1 MKKWKKI
8 LISLITVFVLAIL
21 PAESAILPG
30 TVCVTEA
37 APRISSSKLT
47 MIKGQSRT
55 LKITG
60 LKKGQKITWKSSN
73 SKIVAVNKAGKLQA
87 KAKGSA
93 TITGTVSKRKY
104 TCKVTVHAPKLN
116 KTAVTLKVGQTYQLK
131 LNGTNQKITWKSSNS
146 KIVTVNKAG
155 KLFAKSAGNATITAQ
170 INGIRFVCKVKI
182 QKKAAPAKPAPTAAP
197 AKPAPTAAP
206 AKPTPTAA
214 PAKPTPTAAPKP
226 GIKLKNHILSKGKKA
241 SDGSV
246 KIELNTHDES
256 KKIDM
261 DLGGLGSSS
270 SSMQVS
276 VDEYRSITYIPK
288 NNSFKFYF
296 RFSSHDDLKSDIT
309 LTFPMN
315 STAASLNFYFYMSI
329 LPDDESGTLIATM
342 SSSAPLSAIRNE
354 SSNLSFHFQKL
365 TNPYEVLTQKDASE
379 LANDTLDMAVPYWTD
394 LLKGSG
400 ITLRSLGFST
410 TK

>member
-73 SKIVAVNKAGKLQA
+73 SKIVAVNKAGKL
-87 KAKGSA
+87 
-93 TITGTVSKRKY
+93 
-104 TCKVTVHAPKLN
+104 
-116 KTAVTLKVGQTYQLK
+116 
-131 LNGTNQKITWKSSNS
+131 
-146 KIVTVNKAG
+146 
-155 KLFAKSAGNATITAQ
+155 FAKSAGNATITAQ
-170 INGIRFVCKVKI
+170 VNGI
-182 QKKAAPAKPAPTAAP
+182 
-197 AKPAPTAAP
+197 
-206 AKPTPTAA
+206 
-214 PAKPTPTAAPKP
+214 APKP

-365 TNPYEVLTQKDASE
+365 TDPYEILTQKDASE

>member
-104 TCKVTVHAPKLN
+104 TCKVTVQVPKLN
-116 KTAVTLKVGQTYQLK
+116 KTSVTLKAGQTYQLK
-131 LNGTNQKITWKSSNS
+131 LSGTNQKITWKSSS
-146 KIVTVNKAG
+146 PKLVTVSASG
-155 KLFAKSAGNATITAQ
+155 KLSAKSAGNATVTAQ
-170 INGIRFVCKVKI
+170 VNGIRFVCKVKI
-182 QKKAAPAKPAPTAAP
+182 QKKATPTKPAPTV
-197 AKPAPTAAP
+197 AP

-214 PAKPTPTAAPKP
+214 PAKPTPTTAPKP

-261 DLGGLGSSS
+261 DLGGLGSS

-379 LANDTLDMAVPYWTD
+379 LANDTLDMAVPYWAD

>member
-8 LISLITVFVLAIL
+8 LISLITVFVLAML

-30 TVCVTEA
+30 TICVTEA

-116 KTAVTLKVGQTYQLK
+116 KTSITLKVGQTYQLK
-131 LNGTNQKITWKSSNS
+131 LSGTNQKITWKSSNS

-155 KLFAKSAGNATITAQ
+155 KLQAKSAGNATVTAQ
-170 INGIRFVCKVKI
+170 VNGIRFVCKVKI
-182 QKKAAPAKPAPTAAP
+182 QKKAAPAKPAPT
-197 AKPAPTAAP
+197 TAP
-206 AKPTPTAA
+206 AKPTPTTA
-214 PAKPTPTAAPKP
+214 PAKPTPTTAPKP

-270 SSMQVS
+270 SMQVS

-288 NNSFKFYF
+288 TNSFKFYF

-365 TNPYEVLTQKDASE
+365 TDPYEILTQKDASE
-379 LANDTLDMAVPYWTD
+379 LANDTLDMAIPYWTD

>member
-8 LISLITVFVLAIL
+8 LISLITVFVLAML

-104 TCKVTVHAPKLN
+104 TCKVTVQAPKLN
-116 KTAVTLKVGQTYQLK
+116 KTSVTLKVGQTYQLK
-131 LNGTNQKITWKSSNS
+131 LSGTNQKITWKSSNS

-155 KLFAKSAGNATITAQ
+155 KLSARSAGNATVTAQ
-170 INGIRFVCKVKI
+170 VNGIRFVCKVKI
-182 QKKAAPAKPAPTAAP
+182 QKKAVPAKPAPTAAP

-206 AKPTPTAA
+206 AKPTPT
-214 PAKPTPTAAPKP
+214 TAPKP
-226 GIKLKNHILSKGKKA
+226 GIKLKNHILSKGKKD
-241 SDGSV
+241 SDGRV

-270 SSMQVS
+270 SMQVS
-276 VDEYRSITYIPK
+276 VDEYRSISYIPK
-288 NNSFKFYF
+288 TNSFKFYY
-296 RFSSHDDLKSDIT
+296 RFSSHNDLKNDIT

-342 SSSAPLSAIRNE
+342 SSSAPLSAIKNE

-365 TNPYEVLTQKDASE
+365 TDPYEVLTQKDASE
-379 LANDTLDMAVPYWTD
+379 IANDTLDMAIPYWAD

>member
-8 LISLITVFVLAIL
+8 LISLMTVFVLAML

-104 TCKVTVHAPKLN
+104 TCKVTVQAPKLN

-131 LNGTNQKITWKSSNS
+131 LSGTNQKITWKSSNS
-146 KIVTVNKAG
+146 KIVTVNNAG
-155 KLFAKSAGNATITAQ
+155 KLSARSAGNATVTAQ
-170 INGIRFVCKVKI
+170 VNGIRFVCKVKI
-182 QKKAAPAKPAPTAAP
+182 QKKAAPAKPAPTATP

-206 AKPTPTAA
+206 AKPTPT
-214 PAKPTPTAAPKP
+214 TAPKP

-256 KKIDM
+256 KKVDM

-288 NNSFKFYF
+288 TNSFKFYF

-365 TNPYEVLTQKDASE
+365 TDPYEVLTQKDASE
-379 LANDTLDMAVPYWTD
+379 IANDTLDMAIPYWAD
-394 LLKGSG
+394 LLDGSG

>member
-1 MKKWKKI
+1 MKKCKKI
-8 LISLITVFVLAIL
+8 LISLMTVFVLALL
-21 PAESAILPG
+21 PAESTILPG

-37 APRISSSKLT
+37 APRINSSKLT

-73 SKIVAVNKAGKLQA
+73 SKIVTVNKAGRLQA

-93 TITGTVSKRKY
+93 TITGTVSKKKY
-104 TCKVTVHAPKLN
+104 TCKVTVQAPKLN
-116 KTAVTLKVGQTYQLK
+116 KTSITLKVGQTYQLK
-131 LNGTNQKITWKSSNS
+131 LSGTNQKITWKSSNS
-146 KIVTVNKAG
+146 KIVAVNKAG
-155 KLFAKSAGNATITAQ
+155 RLQAKSAGNATVTAQ
-170 INGIRFVCKVKI
+170 VNGIRFVCKVKI
-182 QKKAAPAKPAPTAAP
+182 QKKAAPAKP
-197 AKPAPTAAP
+197 
-206 AKPTPTAA
+206 TPT
-214 PAKPTPTAAPKP
+214 TAPKP

-365 TNPYEVLTQKDASE
+365 TDPYEVLTQKDASE
-379 LANDTLDMAVPYWTD
+379 LANDTLDMAVPYWAD

>member
-73 SKIVAVNKAGKLQA
+73 SKIV
-87 KAKGSA
+87 
-93 TITGTVSKRKY
+93 
-104 TCKVTVHAPKLN
+104 
-116 KTAVTLKVGQTYQLK
+116 
-131 LNGTNQKITWKSSNS
+131 
-146 KIVTVNKAG
+146 TVNKAG

-170 INGIRFVCKVKI
+170 VNGIRFVCKVKI
-182 QKKAAPAKPAPTAAP
+182 QKKAT
-197 AKPAPTAAP
+197 
-206 AKPTPTAA
+206 

-226 GIKLKNHILSKGKKA
+226 GIKLKNHILNKGKKA

-288 NNSFKFYF
+288 TTVLNSI
-296 RFSSHDDLKSDIT
+296 SG
-309 LTFPMN
+309 FPAM
-315 STAASLNFYFYMSI
+315 MI
-329 LPDDESGTLIATM
+329 
-342 SSSAPLSAIRNE
+342 
-354 SSNLSFHFQKL
+354 
-365 TNPYEVLTQKDASE
+365 
-379 LANDTLDMAVPYWTD
+379 
-394 LLKGSG
+394 
-400 ITLRSLGFST
+400 
-410 TK
+410 

>member
-1 MKKWKKI
+1 M
-8 LISLITVFVLAIL
+8 TVFVLALL
-21 PAESAILPG
+21 PAESTILPG

-37 APRISSSKLT
+37 APRINSSKLT

-73 SKIVAVNKAGKLQA
+73 SKIVTVNKAGRLQA

-93 TITGTVSKRKY
+93 TITGTVSKKKY
-104 TCKVTVHAPKLN
+104 TCKVTVQAPKLN
-116 KTAVTLKVGQTYQLK
+116 KTSITLKVGQTYQLK
-131 LNGTNQKITWKSSNS
+131 LSGTNQKITWKSSNS
-146 KIVTVNKAG
+146 KIVAVNKAG
-155 KLFAKSAGNATITAQ
+155 RLQAKSAGNATVTAQ
-170 INGIRFVCKVKI
+170 VNGIRFVCKVKI
-182 QKKAAPAKPAPTAAP
+182 QKKAAPAKPTPT
-197 AKPAPTAAP
+197 TAP
-206 AKPTPTAA
+206 AKPTPTTA
-214 PAKPTPTAAPKP
+214 PAKPTPTTAPKP

-365 TNPYEVLTQKDASE
+365 TDPYEILTQKDASE

>member
-104 TCKVTVHAPKLN
+104 TCKVTVQAPKLN
-116 KTAVTLKVGQTYQLK
+116 KTSVTLKTGQTYQLK
-131 LNGTNQKITWKSSNS
+131 LSGTNQKITWKSSNS
-146 KIVTVNKAG
+146 KIVTVNKTG

-170 INGIRFVCKVKI
+170 VNGIRFVCKVKI

-197 AKPAPTAAP
+197 AKP
-206 AKPTPTAA
+206 TPTAA
-214 PAKPTPTAAPKP
+214 PAKPTPTVAPKP
-226 GIKLKNHILSKGKKA
+226 GIKLKSHILSKGKKA

-256 KKIDM
+256 KRIDM

-365 TNPYEVLTQKDASE
+365 TDPYEILTQKDASE

>member
-8 LISLITVFVLAIL
+8 LISLMTVFVLAML

-73 SKIVAVNKAGKLQA
+73 SKIVTVNKAGKLQA

-131 LNGTNQKITWKSSNS
+131 LSGTNQKITWKSSNS

-170 INGIRFVCKVKI
+170 VNGIRFVCKVKI
-182 QKKAAPAKPAPTAAP
+182 QKKAAPAKPAPT
-197 AKPAPTAAP
+197 TAP

-214 PAKPTPTAAPKP
+214 PAKPTPTTAPKP

-270 SSMQVS
+270 SMQVS

-288 NNSFKFYF
+288 TNSFKFYF

-342 SSSAPLSAIRNE
+342 SSSAPLSAIKNE

-365 TNPYEVLTQKDASE
+365 TDPYEILTQKDASE
-379 LANDTLDMAVPYWTD
+379 LANDTLDMAIPYWAD
-394 LLKGSG
+394 LLKSSG

>member
-8 LISLITVFVLAIL
+8 LISLITVFVLAML

-37 APRISSSKLT
+37 APRISSSRLT

-73 SKIVAVNKAGKLQA
+73 SKIV
-87 KAKGSA
+87 
-93 TITGTVSKRKY
+93 
-104 TCKVTVHAPKLN
+104 
-116 KTAVTLKVGQTYQLK
+116 
-131 LNGTNQKITWKSSNS
+131 
-146 KIVTVNKAG
+146 TVNKTG

-170 INGIRFVCKVKI
+170 VNGIRFVCKVKI

-214 PAKPTPTAAPKP
+214 PKP
-226 GIKLKNHILSKGKKA
+226 GIKLKNHILSKGKKT

-261 DLGGLGSSS
+261 DLGGLGSS

-365 TNPYEVLTQKDASE
+365 TDPYEVLTQKDASE
-379 LANDTLDMAVPYWTD
+379 LANDTLDMAVPYWAD

>member
-8 LISLITVFVLAIL
+8 LISLITVFVLAML

-73 SKIVAVNKAGKLQA
+73 SKIV
-87 KAKGSA
+87 
-93 TITGTVSKRKY
+93 
-104 TCKVTVHAPKLN
+104 
-116 KTAVTLKVGQTYQLK
+116 
-131 LNGTNQKITWKSSNS
+131 
-146 KIVTVNKAG
+146 TVNKTG

-170 INGIRFVCKVKI
+170 VNGIRFVCKVKI

-206 AKPTPTAA
+206 AKPTPTV
-214 PAKPTPTAAPKP
+214 APKP

-354 SSNLSFHFQKL
+354 SSTLSFHFQKL
-365 TNPYEVLTQKDASE
+365 TDPYEILTQKDASE
-379 LANDTLDMAVPYWTD
+379 LANDTLDMAVPYWAD

>member
-93 TITGTVSKRKY
+93 TITGTVSKKKY
-104 TCKVTVHAPKLN
+104 TCKVTVQAPKLN
-116 KTAVTLKVGQTYQLK
+116 KTSVTLKTGQTYQLK
-131 LNGTNQKITWKSSNS
+131 LSGTNQKITWKSSNS
-146 KIVTVNKAG
+146 KIVTVNKTG

-170 INGIRFVCKVKI
+170 VNGIRFVCKVKI

-197 AKPAPTAAP
+197 AKP
-206 AKPTPTAA
+206 TPTAA
-214 PAKPTPTAAPKP
+214 PAKPTPTVAPKP
-226 GIKLKNHILSKGKKA
+226 GIKLKSHILSKGKKA

-365 TNPYEVLTQKDASE
+365 TDPYEILTQKDASE

>member
-8 LISLITVFVLAIL
+8 LISLMTVFVLAIL

-104 TCKVTVHAPKLN
+104 TCKVTVQAPKLN
-116 KTAVTLKVGQTYQLK
+116 KTSVTLKTGQTYQLK
-131 LNGTNQKITWKSSNS
+131 LSGTNQKITWKSSNS
-146 KIVTVNKAG
+146 KIVTINKTG

-170 INGIRFVCKVKI
+170 VNGIRFVCKVKI

-206 AKPTPTAA
+206 AKPTPTV
-214 PAKPTPTAAPKP
+214 APKP

-315 STAASLNFYFYMSI
+315 STAASLNFYFYISI

-365 TNPYEVLTQKDASE
+365 TDPYEILTQKDASE

>member
-8 LISLITVFVLAIL
+8 LISLMTVFVLALL
-21 PAESAILPG
+21 PAESTILPG

-73 SKIVAVNKAGKLQA
+73 SKIVAINKAGKLQA

-104 TCKVTVHAPKLN
+104 TCKVTVQAPKLN
-116 KTAVTLKVGQTYQLK
+116 KTSITLKVGQTYQLK
-131 LNGTNQKITWKSSNS
+131 LSGTNQKITWKSSNS

-155 KLFAKSAGNATITAQ
+155 KLQAKSAGNATVTAQ
-170 INGIRFVCKVKI
+170 VNGICFVCKVKI

-197 AKPAPTAAP
+197 AKPAPTTAP
-206 AKPTPTAA
+206 AKPTPT
-214 PAKPTPTAAPKP
+214 TAPKP

-241 SDGSV
+241 GDGSV
-246 KIELNTHDES
+246 KIELKTHDES

-270 SSMQVS
+270 SMQVS

-288 NNSFKFYF
+288 TNSFKFYF

-342 SSSAPLSAIRNE
+342 SSSAPLSAIKNE

-365 TNPYEVLTQKDASE
+365 TDPYEILTQKDASE
-379 LANDTLDMAVPYWTD
+379 LANDTLDMAIPYWAD
-394 LLKGSG
+394 LLKSSG

>member
-47 MIKGQSRT
+47 MIKRQSRT

-131 LNGTNQKITWKSSNS
+131 LSGTNQKITWKSSNS
-146 KIVTVNKAG
+146 KIVTVNKTG

-170 INGIRFVCKVKI
+170 VNGIRFVCKVKI

-206 AKPTPTAA
+206 AKPPT
-214 PAKPTPTAAPKP
+214 TVAPKP

-315 STAASLNFYFYMSI
+315 STAASLNFYFYISI

-365 TNPYEVLTQKDASE
+365 TDPYEILTQKDASE
-379 LANDTLDMAVPYWTD
+379 LANDTLDMAIPYWTD

>member
-1 MKKWKKI
+1 MKKWEKI
-8 LISLITVFVLAIL
+8 LISLITVFVLTML
-21 PAESAILPG
+21 SAESAILPS

-73 SKIVAVNKAGKLQA
+73 SKIVTVNKAGKLQA

-104 TCKVTVHAPKLN
+104 TCKVTVQAPKLN
-116 KTAVTLKVGQTYQLK
+116 KTSITLKVGQTYQLK
-131 LNGTNQKITWKSSNS
+131 LSGTNQKITWKSSNS

-170 INGIRFVCKVKI
+170 VNGIRFVCKVKI

-206 AKPTPTAA
+206 AKPTPTV
-214 PAKPTPTAAPKP
+214 APKP

-261 DLGGLGSSS
+261 DLGGLGSS

-365 TNPYEVLTQKDASE
+365 TDPYEILTQKDASE

>member
-8 LISLITVFVLAIL
+8 LISLITVFVLAML

-73 SKIVAVNKAGKLQA
+73 SKIVTVNKAGKLQA

-104 TCKVTVHAPKLN
+104 TCKVTVQAPKLN
-116 KTAVTLKVGQTYQLK
+116 KTSITLKVGQTYQLK
-131 LNGTNQKITWKSSNS
+131 LSGTNQKITWKSSNS

-170 INGIRFVCKVKI
+170 VNGIRFVCKVKI

-206 AKPTPTAA
+206 AKPTPTV
-214 PAKPTPTAAPKP
+214 APKP

-379 LANDTLDMAVPYWTD
+379 LANDTLDMAVPYWAD

>member
-8 LISLITVFVLAIL
+8 LISLMTVFVLAML

-104 TCKVTVHAPKLN
+104 TCKVTVQAPKLN
-116 KTAVTLKVGQTYQLK
+116 KTSITLKVGQTYQLK
-131 LNGTNQKITWKSSNS
+131 LSGTNQKITWKSSNS
-146 KIVTVNKAG
+146 KIVTVNKTG

-170 INGIRFVCKVKI
+170 VNGIRFVCKVKI

-206 AKPTPTAA
+206 AKPTPTV
-214 PAKPTPTAAPKP
+214 APKP

-365 TNPYEVLTQKDASE
+365 TDPYEILTQKDASE

>member
-8 LISLITVFVLAIL
+8 LISLITVFVLAML

-73 SKIVAVNKAGKLQA
+73 SKIV
-87 KAKGSA
+87 
-93 TITGTVSKRKY
+93 
-104 TCKVTVHAPKLN
+104 
-116 KTAVTLKVGQTYQLK
+116 
-131 LNGTNQKITWKSSNS
+131 
-146 KIVTVNKAG
+146 TVNKTG

-170 INGIRFVCKVKI
+170 VNGIRFVCKVKI

-206 AKPTPTAA
+206 AKPTPTV
-214 PAKPTPTAAPKP
+214 APKP

-315 STAASLNFYFYMSI
+315 STAASLNFYFYISI

-342 SSSAPLSAIRNE
+342 SSSAPLSAIKNE

-365 TNPYEVLTQKDASE
+365 TDPYEILTQKDASE

>member
-1 MKKWKKI
+1 M
-8 LISLITVFVLAIL
+8 TVFVLAML

-104 TCKVTVHAPKLN
+104 TCKVTVQAPKLN
-116 KTAVTLKVGQTYQLK
+116 KTSVTLKTGQTYQLK
-131 LNGTNQKITWKSSNS
+131 LSGTNQKITWKSSNS
-146 KIVTVNKAG
+146 KIVTVNKTG

-170 INGIRFVCKVKI
+170 VNGIRFVCKVKI

-206 AKPTPTAA
+206 AKPTPTV
-214 PAKPTPTAAPKP
+214 APKP

-315 STAASLNFYFYMSI
+315 STAASLNFYFYISI

-365 TNPYEVLTQKDASE
+365 TDPYEILTQKDASE

>member
-8 LISLITVFVLAIL
+8 LISLMTVFVLAML

-104 TCKVTVHAPKLN
+104 TCKVTVQAPKLN

-131 LNGTNQKITWKSSNS
+131 LSGTNQKITWKSSNS

-155 KLFAKSAGNATITAQ
+155 RLSARSAGNATITAQ
-170 INGIRFVCKVKI
+170 VNGIRFVCKVKI

-197 AKPAPTAAP
+197 AKPA
-206 AKPTPTAA
+206 PTAA

-365 TNPYEVLTQKDASE
+365 TDPYEVLTQKDASE
-379 LANDTLDMAVPYWTD
+379 LANDTLDMAVPYWAD

>member
-8 LISLITVFVLAIL
+8 LLSLVMVFALVML

-37 APRISSSKLT
+37 APRISASRLT
-47 MIKGQSRT
+47 MIKGQSKV

-60 LKKGQKITWKSSN
+60 LKKGQKIIWKSSN
-73 SKIVAVNKAGKLQA
+73 PKIVTVNKSGKLLA
-87 KAKGSA
+87 KTKGSA
-93 TITGTVSKRKY
+93 TITGTVSKKRY
-104 TCKVTVHAPKLN
+104 TCKVTVQAPKLN
-116 KTAVTLKVGQTYQLK
+116 KTSVTLKAGQTYQLK
-131 LNGTNQKITWKSSNS
+131 LIGTNQKITWKSSNP
-146 KIVTVNKAG
+146 KIVTVNKSG
-155 KLFAKSAGNATITAQ
+155 KLFAKSAGNAKVTAQ
-170 INGIRFVCKVKI
+170 VNGIRFVCNVKI
-182 QKKAAPAKPAPTAAP
+182 LKKAAPAKPAPTAAP
-197 AKPAPTAAP
+197 
-206 AKPTPTAA
+206 
-214 PAKPTPTAAPKP
+214 KP
-226 GIKLKNHILSKGKKA
+226 GPKLKNYILSKGKKA

-261 DLGGLGSSS
+261 DLSGLGSSS
-270 SSMQVS
+270 SSMQII

-296 RFSSHDDLKSDIT
+296 RFSSHNDLKSDIT

-315 STAASLNFYFYMSI
+315 STAASLSFYFYMSI

-342 SSSAPLSAIRNE
+342 GASAPLAAIKNE
-354 SSNLSFHFQKL
+354 SSNLSFRFRKL
-365 TNPYEVLTQKDASE
+365 TDPYEILTQKDASE
-379 LANDTLDMAVPYWTD
+379 IANDTLDMAIPYWAD

-410 TK
+410 TR

>member
-8 LISLITVFVLAIL
+8 LISLITVFVLAML

-73 SKIVAVNKAGKLQA
+73 SKIV
-87 KAKGSA
+87 
-93 TITGTVSKRKY
+93 
-104 TCKVTVHAPKLN
+104 
-116 KTAVTLKVGQTYQLK
+116 
-131 LNGTNQKITWKSSNS
+131 
-146 KIVTVNKAG
+146 TVNKTG

-170 INGIRFVCKVKI
+170 VNGIRFVCKVKI

-206 AKPTPTAA
+206 AKPTPTV
-214 PAKPTPTAAPKP
+214 APKP

-315 STAASLNFYFYMSI
+315 STAASLNFYFYISI

-365 TNPYEVLTQKDASE
+365 TDPYEVLTQKDASE
-379 LANDTLDMAVPYWTD
+379 LANDTLDMAVPYWAD

>member
-1 MKKWKKI
+1 MEKNPD
-8 LISLITVFVLAIL
+8 ISDNSLCTGHASGRIGNSAWHSLCYRGRSQDQFFQAYHDQG
-21 PAESAILPG
+21 AEQN
-30 TVCVTEA
+30 TEDH
-37 APRISSSKLT
+37 RS
-47 MIKGQSRT
+47 
-55 LKITG
+55 
-60 LKKGQKITWKSSN
+60 QKMAEN
-73 SKIVAVNKAGKLQA
+73 HLEEQQFQDRRCNKAGKLQA

-116 KTAVTLKVGQTYQLK
+116 KTAVTLKVSQTYQLK
-131 LNGTNQKITWKSSNS
+131 LSGTNQKITWKSSNS

-170 INGIRFVCKVKI
+170 VNGIRFVCKVKI
-182 QKKAAPAKPAPTAAP
+182 QKKAAPVKPAPTS
-197 AKPAPTAAP
+197 
-206 AKPTPTAA
+206 A

-365 TNPYEVLTQKDASE
+365 TDPYEILTQKDASE

>member
-8 LISLITVFVLAIL
+8 LISLMTVFVLAIL
-21 PAESAILPG
+21 PAESAIPAG

-73 SKIVAVNKAGKLQA
+73 SKIVTVNKAGKHQA

-104 TCKVTVHAPKLN
+104 TCKVTVQVPKLN
-116 KTAVTLKVGQTYQLK
+116 KTSVTLKAGQTYQLK
-131 LNGTNQKITWKSSNS
+131 LSGTNQKITWKSSS
-146 KIVTVNKAG
+146 PKLVTVSASG
-155 KLFAKSAGNATITAQ
+155 KLSAKSAGNATVTAQ
-170 INGIRFVCKVKI
+170 VNGIRFVCKVKI
-182 QKKAAPAKPAPTAAP
+182 QKKATPTKPAPTV
-197 AKPAPTAAP
+197 AP

-214 PAKPTPTAAPKP
+214 PAKPTPTTAPKP
-226 GIKLKNHILSKGKKA
+226 GIKLKNHILSKGKKD

-261 DLGGLGSSS
+261 DLGGLGSS

-365 TNPYEVLTQKDASE
+365 TDPYEILTQKDASE
-379 LANDTLDMAVPYWTD
+379 LANDTLDMAIPYWAD

>member
-8 LISLITVFVLAIL
+8 LISLITVFVLAML
-21 PAESAILPG
+21 PAESAILPC

-116 KTAVTLKVGQTYQLK
+116 KTAVTLKVSQTYQLK
-131 LNGTNQKITWKSSNS
+131 LSGTNQKITWKSSNS
-146 KIVTVNKAG
+146 KIVTVNKTG

-170 INGIRFVCKVKI
+170 VNGIRFVCKVKI

-197 AKPAPTAAP
+197 AKPAPTA
-206 AKPTPTAA
+206 T

-365 TNPYEVLTQKDASE
+365 TDPYEILTQKDASE
-379 LANDTLDMAVPYWTD
+379 LANDTLDMAIPYWTD

>member
-8 LISLITVFVLAIL
+8 LISLMTVFVLAML
-21 PAESAILPG
+21 PAESAIPAG

-73 SKIVAVNKAGKLQA
+73 SKIVTVNKAGKLQA

-104 TCKVTVHAPKLN
+104 TCKVTVQVPKLN
-116 KTAVTLKVGQTYQLK
+116 KTSVTLKAGQTYQLK
-131 LNGTNQKITWKSSNS
+131 LSGTNQKITWKSSS
-146 KIVTVNKAG
+146 PKLVTVSASG
-155 KLFAKSAGNATITAQ
+155 KLSAKSAGNATVPAQ
-170 INGIRFVCKVKI
+170 VNGIRFVCKVKI
-182 QKKAAPAKPAPTAAP
+182 QKKATPTKPAPTV
-197 AKPAPTAAP
+197 AP

-214 PAKPTPTAAPKP
+214 PAKPTPTTAPKP
-226 GIKLKNHILSKGKKA
+226 GIKLKNHILSKGKKD

-261 DLGGLGSSS
+261 DLGGLDSS

-288 NNSFKFYF
+288 TNSFKFYF

-365 TNPYEVLTQKDASE
+365 TDPYEILTQKDASE
-379 LANDTLDMAVPYWTD
+379 LANDTLDMAIPYWAD

>member
-1 MKKWKKI
+1 M
-8 LISLITVFVLAIL
+8 TVFVLAML

-104 TCKVTVHAPKLN
+104 TCKVTVQAPKLN
-116 KTAVTLKVGQTYQLK
+116 KTSVTLNVGQTYQLK
-131 LNGTNQKITWKSSNS
+131 LSGTNQKITWKSSNS

-155 KLFAKSAGNATITAQ
+155 KLSARSAGNATVTAQ
-170 INGIRFVCKVKI
+170 VNGIRFVCKVKI
-182 QKKAAPAKPAPTAAP
+182 QKKAAPAKPTPT
-197 AKPAPTAAP
+197 KPAPTSAP
-206 AKPTPTAA
+206 AKPTPTKPA
-214 PAKPTPTAAPKP
+214 PTSAPKP
-226 GIKLKNHILSKGKKA
+226 GLKLKNYILSKGKKA
-241 SDGSV
+241 NDGSV

-270 SSMQVS
+270 SMQVS

-288 NNSFKFYF
+288 TNSFKFYF
-296 RFSSHDDLKSDIT
+296 RFSSHNDLKSDIT

-315 STAASLNFYFYMSI
+315 STAASLSFYFYMSI

-365 TNPYEVLTQKDASE
+365 TDPYEVLTQKDASE
-379 LANDTLDMAVPYWTD
+379 IANDTLDMAIPYWAD

>member
-131 LNGTNQKITWKSSNS
+131 LSGTNQKITWKSSNS

-155 KLFAKSAGNATITAQ
+155 KLFAKSAGNATVTAQ
-170 INGIRFVCKVKI
+170 VNGIRFVCKVKI
-182 QKKAAPAKPAPTAAP
+182 QKKATPAKPAPT
-197 AKPAPTAAP
+197 TAP

-214 PAKPTPTAAPKP
+214 PAKPTPTTAPKP
-226 GIKLKNHILSKGKKA
+226 SIKLKNHILSKGKKA

-261 DLGGLGSSS
+261 DLGGLGSS

-365 TNPYEVLTQKDASE
+365 TDPYEVLTQKDASE
-379 LANDTLDMAVPYWTD
+379 LANDTLDMAIPYWAD

>member
-8 LISLITVFVLAIL
+8 LISLITVFVLAML

-104 TCKVTVHAPKLN
+104 TCKVTVQAPKLN
-116 KTAVTLKVGQTYQLK
+116 KTSVTLKVGQTYQLK
-131 LNGTNQKITWKSSNS
+131 LSGTNQKITWKSSNS

-155 KLFAKSAGNATITAQ
+155 KLSARSAGNATVTAQ
-170 INGIRFVCKVKI
+170 VNGIRFVCKVKI
-182 QKKAAPAKPAPTAAP
+182 QKKAVPAKPAPTAAP

-206 AKPTPTAA
+206 AKPTPT
-214 PAKPTPTAAPKP
+214 TAPKP
-226 GIKLKNHILSKGKKA
+226 GIKLKNHILSKGKKD

-270 SSMQVS
+270 SMQVS

-288 NNSFKFYF
+288 TNSFKFYF

-365 TNPYEVLTQKDASE
+365 TDPYEVLTQKDASE
-379 LANDTLDMAVPYWTD
+379 IANDTLDMAIPYWAD

>member
-1 MKKWKKI
+1 M
-8 LISLITVFVLAIL
+8 TVFVLAML
-21 PAESAILPG
+21 PAESAIPAG

-73 SKIVAVNKAGKLQA
+73 SKIVTVNKAGKLQA

-131 LNGTNQKITWKSSNS
+131 LSGTNQKITWKSSNS
-146 KIVTVNKAG
+146 KIVTVNKTG

-170 INGIRFVCKVKI
+170 VNGIRFVCKVKI

-206 AKPTPTAA
+206 AKPTPTV
-214 PAKPTPTAAPKP
+214 APKP
-226 GIKLKNHILSKGKKA
+226 GIKLKNHILSKGKKD

-261 DLGGLGSSS
+261 DLGGLDSS

-288 NNSFKFYF
+288 TNSFKFYF

-365 TNPYEVLTQKDASE
+365 TDPYEILTQKDASE
-379 LANDTLDMAVPYWTD
+379 LANDTLDMAVPYWAD
-394 LLKGSG
+394 LLKGSS

>member
-8 LISLITVFVLAIL
+8 LISLITVFVLTIL
-21 PAESAILPG
+21 PAESAILPS

-73 SKIVAVNKAGKLQA
+73 SKIVTVNKAGKLQA

-131 LNGTNQKITWKSSNS
+131 LSGTNQKITWKSSNS
-146 KIVTVNKAG
+146 KIVTVNKVG

-170 INGIRFVCKVKI
+170 VNGIRFVCKVKI

-214 PAKPTPTAAPKP
+214 PKP
-226 GIKLKNHILSKGKKA
+226 GIKLKNHILSKGKKT

-261 DLGGLGSSS
+261 DLGGLGSS

-342 SSSAPLSAIRNE
+342 SGSAPLSAIRNE

-365 TNPYEVLTQKDASE
+365 TDPYEVLTQKDASE
-379 LANDTLDMAVPYWTD
+379 LANDTLDMAVPYWAD

>member
-8 LISLITVFVLAIL
+8 LISLITVFVLAML
-21 PAESAILPG
+21 PAESAILPC

-37 APRISSSKLT
+37 APRISSSRLT

-116 KTAVTLKVGQTYQLK
+116 KTAVTLKVSQTYQLK
-131 LNGTNQKITWKSSNS
+131 LSGTNQKITWKSSNS
-146 KIVTVNKAG
+146 KIVTVNKTG

-170 INGIRFVCKVKI
+170 VNGIRFVCKVKI

-206 AKPTPTAA
+206 AKPTPTV
-214 PAKPTPTAAPKP
+214 APKP

-365 TNPYEVLTQKDASE
+365 TDPYEVLTQKDASE

>member
-8 LISLITVFVLAIL
+8 LISLMTVFVLSIL
-21 PAESAILPG
+21 PAESTILPG

-60 LKKGQKITWKSSN
+60 LKKRQKITWKSSN

-104 TCKVTVHAPKLN
+104 TCKVTVQAPKLN
-116 KTAVTLKVGQTYQLK
+116 KTSVTLKAGQTYQLK
-131 LNGTNQKITWKSSNS
+131 LDGTNQKITWKSSNS
-146 KIVTVNKAG
+146 KIVTVNKTG

-170 INGIRFVCKVKI
+170 VNGIRFVCKVKI

-206 AKPTPTAA
+206 AKPTPTV
-214 PAKPTPTAAPKP
+214 APKP

-270 SSMQVS
+270 SSRQVS

-315 STAASLNFYFYMSI
+315 STAASLNFYFYISI

-365 TNPYEVLTQKDASE
+365 TDPYEILTQKDASE

>member
-8 LISLITVFVLAIL
+8 LISLITVFVLTML

-73 SKIVAVNKAGKLQA
+73 SKIVTVNKAGKLQA

-104 TCKVTVHAPKLN
+104 TCKVTVQAPKLN
-116 KTAVTLKVGQTYQLK
+116 KTSITLKVGQTYQLK
-131 LNGTNQKITWKSSNS
+131 LSGTNQKITWKSSNS

-155 KLFAKSAGNATITAQ
+155 RLQAKSAGNATVTAQ
-170 INGIRFVCKVKI
+170 ANGIRFVCKVKI
-182 QKKAAPAKPAPTAAP
+182 QKKATPAKPAPTTAP
-197 AKPAPTAAP
+197 SKPAPTAAP
-206 AKPTPTAA
+206 AKPTPT
-214 PAKPTPTAAPKP
+214 TAPKP

-270 SSMQVS
+270 SMQVS

-288 NNSFKFYF
+288 TNSFKFYF

-342 SSSAPLSAIRNE
+342 SSSAPLSAIKNE

-365 TNPYEVLTQKDASE
+365 TDPYEILTQKDASE
-379 LANDTLDMAVPYWTD
+379 LANDTLDMAIPYWAD
-394 LLKGSG
+394 LLKSSG

>member
-8 LISLITVFVLAIL
+8 LISLITVFVLAML

-104 TCKVTVHAPKLN
+104 TCKVTVQAPKLN
-116 KTAVTLKVGQTYQLK
+116 KTSITLKVGQTYQLK
-131 LNGTNQKITWKSSNS
+131 LSGTNQKITWKSSNP

-155 KLFAKSAGNATITAQ
+155 KLQAKSAGNATVTAQ
-170 INGIRFVCKVKI
+170 VNGIRFVCKVKI
-182 QKKAAPAKPAPTAAP
+182 QKKAAPAKPTPTTAP

-206 AKPTPTAA
+206 AKPTPT
-214 PAKPTPTAAPKP
+214 TAPKP

-270 SSMQVS
+270 SMQVS

-288 NNSFKFYF
+288 TNSFKFYF

-365 TNPYEVLTQKDASE
+365 TDPYEILTQKDASE
-379 LANDTLDMAVPYWTD
+379 LANDTLDMAIPYWTD